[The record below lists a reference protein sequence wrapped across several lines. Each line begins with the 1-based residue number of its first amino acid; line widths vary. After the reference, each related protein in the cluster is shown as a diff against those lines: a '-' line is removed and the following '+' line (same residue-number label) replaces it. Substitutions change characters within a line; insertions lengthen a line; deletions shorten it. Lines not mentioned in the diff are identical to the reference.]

1 MIEIFSKMGIT
12 SSGFDFENTLLLD
25 GEKEDIK
32 SSSTE
37 IEDQDIAFANN
48 FLVETIGN
56 SSESLMIWRMFIPE
70 MVSASFVVC
79 LC

>member
-1 MIEIFSKMGIT
+1 MGIT

-25 GEKEDIK
+25 GEKEDVK

-37 IEDQDIAFANN
+37 IEDQDVAFANN

-56 SSESLMIWRMFIPE
+56 SSESLMI
-70 MVSASFVVC
+70 
-79 LC
+79 